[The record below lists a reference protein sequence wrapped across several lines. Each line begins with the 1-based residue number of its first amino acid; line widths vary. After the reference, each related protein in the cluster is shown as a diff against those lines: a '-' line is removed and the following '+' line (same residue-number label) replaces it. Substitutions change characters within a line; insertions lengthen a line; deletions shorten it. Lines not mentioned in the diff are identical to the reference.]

1 MKWPNQA
8 QINTALRYGGTA
20 VSAIGAGAVV
30 LGALPADK
38 AHAIV
43 EQAQK
48 VLTDLQNLVGD
59 SAYLATL
66 LFPVIIGALARIG
79 WNSASKKSQVA
90 AVEANGD
97 THVVTTNENLAKSVP
112 GVEVVTKLP

>member
-1 MKWPNQA
+1 MNVP
-8 QINTALRYGGTA
+8 TADQVNAGLRYAGTFA
-20 VSAIGAGAVV
+20 GAIGAGVTV
-30 LGALPADK
+30 LGILPPDT

-43 EQAQK
+43 ASSQK
-48 VLTDLQNLVGD
+48 VLSDLQQLVGD
-59 SAYLATL
+59 SYVLAGL
-66 LFPVIIGALARIG
+66 VFPVAAAILARIG